1 VNRSINPESLPE
13 VHHAATDLDI
23 LDRGFHQHFGRGS
36 QRAPAMISQRNWAKL
51 KVLSSLSAIVWLGGC
66 SCAGSLR
73 PLESGEPLLES
84 ANLRGKWVTVD
95 DSSNQREYFLVDSVS
110 ADVYVVSSLKPNERL
125 RDVYKVSLVQ
135 VGSYTFLDAGFDETE
150 TGQEHRSAHDMG
162 ALPIHFI
169 GRVWVEGDTLRL
181 GLLNYDWLKQMT
193 SSGKVTLPSI
203 EHHEDNDSLL
213 LLTAES
219 DKLAEFVRQYAED
232 PDAFSTV
239 LTFHRVGPFEKPP
252 ADANP

>member
-1 VNRSINPESLPE
+1 MTTL
-13 VHHAATDLDI
+13 
-23 LDRGFHQHFGRGS
+23 
-36 QRAPAMISQRNWAKL
+36 RNWGKL
-51 KVLSSLSAIVWLGGC
+51 KVLLLMSAIVWLSGC

-84 ANLRGKWVTVD
+84 ANLRGKWVTMD
-95 DSSNQREYFLVDSVS
+95 ASSNQQEYFLVDGTS
-110 ADVYVVSSLKPNERL
+110 ADMYVVSNLRANEKL
-125 RDVYKVSLVQ
+125 SDTYEVSLVQ
-135 VGSYTFLDAGFDETE
+135 IGSYTFLDAAFDEIDSGRE
-150 TGQEHRSAHDMG
+150 RRSVHDMG

-193 SSGKVTLPSI
+193 STGKVPLPFV
-203 EHHEDNDSLL
+203 EHREDSDSFL

-239 LTFHRVGPFEKPP
+239 LTFHRVGPYEKPATDSAP
-252 ADANP
+252 

>member
-1 VNRSINPESLPE
+1 
-13 VHHAATDLDI
+13 
-23 LDRGFHQHFGRGS
+23 
-36 QRAPAMISQRNWAKL
+36 MISRRNWAKL
-51 KVLSSLSAIVWLGGC
+51 KFLSLLSVIVWLGGC

-84 ANLRGKWVTVD
+84 ANLRGKWVSTD
-95 DSSNQREYFLVDSVS
+95 DSNQQEYFLVDSAS
-110 ADVYVVSSLKPNERL
+110 ADTYVVSSLKPNEKL
-125 RDVYKVSLVQ
+125 RNVYEVSLVQ
-135 VGSYTFLDAGFDETE
+135 VGSYTFLDAAFDETE
-150 TGQEHRSAHDMG
+150 GGQEHRNVHEMG

-181 GLLNYDWLKQMT
+181 GLLNHDWLKQMIST
-193 SSGKVTLPSI
+193 GKVTLPSI
-203 EHHEDNDSLL
+203 EHHEDSDSLL

-219 DKLAEFVRQYAED
+219 DKLAELVRQYAED

-252 ADANP
+252 ADPNP

>member
-1 VNRSINPESLPE
+1 
-13 VHHAATDLDI
+13 
-23 LDRGFHQHFGRGS
+23 
-36 QRAPAMISQRNWAKL
+36 MISLRDWAKL
-51 KVLSSLSAIVWLGGC
+51 KVLLLPSVIVWLGGY

-84 ANLRGKWVTVD
+84 ANLRGKWVITD
-95 DSSNQREYFLVDSVS
+95 ASSNEQEYFLVDSGS
-110 ADVYVVSSLKPNERL
+110 ADTYVVSSLKANGRL
-125 RDVYKVSLVQ
+125 REVYEVSLVQ
-135 VGSYTFLDAGFDETE
+135 VGSYTFLDAAFDDTE
-150 TGQEHRSAHDMG
+150 SGQEHRSAHDMG
-162 ALPIHFI
+162 VLPIHFI

-193 SSGKVTLPSI
+193 SSGTAKLPSI
-203 EHHEDNDSLL
+203 EHHEDSDSYL

-239 LTFHRVGPFEKPP
+239 LTFQRVGPAENPP
-252 ADANP
+252 ADSNP

>member
-1 VNRSINPESLPE
+1 
-13 VHHAATDLDI
+13 
-23 LDRGFHQHFGRGS
+23 
-36 QRAPAMISQRNWAKL
+36 MISLRNWAKW
-51 KVLSSLSAIVWLGGC
+51 KVLLLLSVAVWLGGC

-84 ANLRGKWVTVD
+84 ANLRGKWVSTD
-95 DSSNQREYFLVDSVS
+95 DSSNQPEYFLVDSTS
-110 ADVYVVSSLKPNERL
+110 ADVYVVSSLKQNEKL
-125 RDVYKVSLVQ
+125 RDVYEVSLVQ
-135 VGSYTFLDAGFDETE
+135 VGSYTFLDAAFDATE
-150 TGQEHRSAHDMG
+150 SGQEHRSVHEMG

-181 GLLNYDWLKQMT
+181 GLLNYDWLKQMIST
-193 SSGKVTLPSI
+193 GKVALPSI
-203 EHHEDNDSLL
+203 EHHEDSDSLL

-252 ADANP
+252 ADSNP

>member
-1 VNRSINPESLPE
+1 MTTL
-13 VHHAATDLDI
+13 
-23 LDRGFHQHFGRGS
+23 
-36 QRAPAMISQRNWAKL
+36 RNWGKL
-51 KVLSSLSAIVWLGGC
+51 KVLLLLSVIVWLSGC

-84 ANLRGKWVTVD
+84 ANLRGKWVTTD
-95 DSSNQREYFLVDSVS
+95 ASSNQQEYFLVDGVS
-110 ADVYVVSSLKPNERL
+110 PDTYVVSSLKPDEKL
-125 RDVYKVSLVQ
+125 SDTYEVSLVQ
-135 VGSYTFLDAGFDETE
+135 VGSYTFLDAAINEIE
-150 TGQEHRSAHDMG
+150 SGQERRSVHDMG

-181 GLLNYDWLKQMT
+181 GLLDYDWLKQMI
-193 SSGKVTLPSI
+193 SSGKATLPFI
-203 EHHEDNDSLL
+203 EYRDDSDSLL

-232 PDAFSTV
+232 LEAFSTV
-239 LTFHRVGPFEKPP
+239 LTFHRVGPYEKPP